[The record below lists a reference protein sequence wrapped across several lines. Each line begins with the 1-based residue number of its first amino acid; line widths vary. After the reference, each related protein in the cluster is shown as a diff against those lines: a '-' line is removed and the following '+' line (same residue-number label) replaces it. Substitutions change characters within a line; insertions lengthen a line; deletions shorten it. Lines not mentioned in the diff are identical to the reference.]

1 MLVSVA
7 DPSPRVVVGKPR
19 AFRDRDRVDAAK
31 AALMSKKGWDEGTAY
46 RFIRQKSMELRKP
59 IDLTAGELLEE
70 CQRQA

>member
-1 MLVSVA
+1 MA
-7 DPSPRVVVGKPR
+7 
-19 AFRDRDRVDAAK
+19 
-31 AALMSKKGWDEGTAY
+31 KKGWDEGTAY